1 MILDCWIKSK
11 TKQNFKRKF
20 IVDSL
25 RLLHKK
31 ILYFEIGSKQ
41 VANNGNNFCN
51 KHILERLKND
61 KTMERMAFP
70 KKHQNQQTRIQ

>member
-1 MILDCWIKSK
+1 MQNCCFPTFETQNAPKKLVAKVILDCWNKSK
-11 TKQNFKRKF
+11 TKNLIEKF

-25 RLLHKK
+25 RLLHEK

-51 KHILERLKND
+51 KQKS
-61 KTMERMAFP
+61 
-70 KKHQNQQTRIQ
+70 